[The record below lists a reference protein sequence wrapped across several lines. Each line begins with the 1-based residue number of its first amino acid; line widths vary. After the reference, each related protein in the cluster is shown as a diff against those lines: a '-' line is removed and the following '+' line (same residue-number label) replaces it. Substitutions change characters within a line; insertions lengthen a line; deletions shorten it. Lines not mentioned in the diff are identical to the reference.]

1 MSQGVAKGG
10 SGTAIVWVVLASGAL
25 FGVAAQALLGHF
37 GLDPSS
43 IRADLATGQ
52 AAPFRLALAWWAWWI
67 VAMLALHVGR
77 LSAALTRFL
86 IANRRLIRDLWLL
99 LSAGVVL
106 GAVGQLPAARPDLG
120 GTTDAAMS
128 LGILALAAALAA
140 LGARSGPARRR
151 TGAPAMRTW
160 ASRSRVLSPFGSL
173 SPVLHDGSVNAG
185 LPSPG
190 MRHRRSLAGASTG
203 FGRRTLAATAIGIA
217 VAAVS
222 ALGAAAVVL
231 QQMPPQAVRE
241 TVASKRAVTGS
252 VRSSTETR
260 PARSGETVGAARDR
274 SVPLPL
280 PPVRQPTAV
289 AGAFAMAT
297 PDESELTFAK
307 GYARRRAVLDAAG
320 ITAARPPTKPVTK
333 VTRERGAA
341 PPADRRNNLGHDR
354 SYDFQRTFGG
364 G

>member
-43 IRADLATGQ
+43 IRTDLATGQ

-106 GAVGQLPAARPDLG
+106 AAVGQLPAARPDLG
-120 GTTDAAMS
+120 GTTDAAMG

-160 ASRSRVLSPFGSL
+160 AWRSRALSPFGSL

-190 MRHRRSLAGASTG
+190 MRHRPSLAGASTG

-231 QQMPPQAVRE
+231 QQTSPQAVRE
-241 TVASKRAVTGS
+241 TVASKGAVTGS

-260 PARSGETVGAARDR
+260 PARSSETVGAARDA
-274 SVPLPL
+274 SVPLP
-280 PPVRQPTAV
+280 PPPARQPAAV

-297 PDESELTFAK
+297 PDEGELTFAK
-307 GYARRRAVLDAAG
+307 GYARRRAALEAAG
-320 ITAARPPTKPVTK
+320 IVPTKPPIK
-333 VTRERGAA
+333 IIPEARRRRAA
-341 PPADRRNNLGHDR
+341 VPRAYGGNRPDHIR
-354 SYDFQRTFGG
+354 SYDFQRSFGG

>member
-1 MSQGVAKGG
+1 MSQGMTKGG
-10 SGTAIVWVVLASGAL
+10 SGTALVWVVLASGAL

-43 IRADLATGQ
+43 IRTDLATGQ

-67 VAMLALHVGR
+67 VAMLAFRVGR
-77 LSAALTRFL
+77 LSAALTRFTV
-86 IANRRLIRDLWLL
+86 ANRRPFRDVRLL
-99 LSAGVVL
+99 LSAVVVL

-140 LGARSGPARRR
+140 LGARSGPARRP
-151 TGAPAMRTW
+151 TGAPAIRTW
-160 ASRSRVLSPFGSL
+160 AWRSRASNPAGSL
-173 SPVLHDGSVNAG
+173 PPVRHGGSVNAG

-190 MRHRRSLAGASTG
+190 MRHRASLAGASTG
-203 FGRRTLAATAIGIA
+203 FGRRALAATAIGIA
-217 VAAVS
+217 VAAGS

-231 QQMPPQAVRE
+231 QQMSPQAVRE
-241 TVASKRAVTGS
+241 TVASKGAVTGS
-252 VRSSTETR
+252 VRSPTETR
-260 PARSGETVGAARDR
+260 PARSSETVGAARDA
-274 SVPLPL
+274 SVPLPPL
-280 PPVRQPTAV
+280 PVRRPTAV

-307 GYARRRAVLDAAG
+307 GYARRRAALDAAG
-320 ITAARPPTKPVTK
+320 ITPAKPPTKPVSEVK
-333 VTRERGAA
+333 RGRGAA
-341 PPADRRNNLGHDR
+341 SPADRRNNLEHDR